1 MNKNVIVT
9 VSHNKCK
16 DVLLNDKCVRHYM
29 NRTQSKNHR
38 IWTYEIKKNSL
49 SCFDDK
55 IYIQNNTCDG
65 LTLGYQS

>member
-38 IWTYEIKKNSL
+38 IWAYEIKKNSL